1 MATYCHLVEHTHM
14 AMQLLLKQN
23 LELRQLQILELGF
36 ESDYLENFL
45 IRTETCLKKLKY
57 QKGLHLIKNVY
68 KNDGV
73 QYRGVIDWLLCV
85 VSPEWRVH
93 TIDYYT
99 YDTFK
104 LGESITYDE
113 INEMDLLLEGTVIE
127 LTGMYE
133 ELVKSRMLRR
143 EYLHDG
149 GMEPDQFMQA
159 LALENIRTT
168 VAPALPKAPM
178 NPKRKALAS

>member
-1 MATYCHLVEHTHM
+1 M

-23 LELRQLQILELGF
+23 LELRQLQIIELGF

-85 VSPEWRVH
+85 FSPEWRVH
-93 TIDYYT
+93 TIHYYN
-99 YDTFK
+99 YETFK
-104 LGESITYDE
+104 L
-113 INEMDLLLEGTVIE
+113 
-127 LTGMYE
+127 
-133 ELVKSRMLRR
+133 
-143 EYLHDG
+143 
-149 GMEPDQFMQA
+149 
-159 LALENIRTT
+159 
-168 VAPALPKAPM
+168 
-178 NPKRKALAS
+178 